1 MLLSE
6 IVIPQNDIDEQDSTR
21 KIKLRSAYQN
31 ERDRLEVIEVELNR
45 SKVVIM
51 DDRGK
56 IRYIPI
62 IAEH

>member
-6 IVIPQNDIDEQDSTR
+6 IVIPQNDIDDQDRVR
-21 KIKLRSAYQN
+21 KTKLRSAYQN
-31 ERDRLEVIEVELNR
+31 ERYRLEVIEVELNR

-62 IAEH
+62 ISEH